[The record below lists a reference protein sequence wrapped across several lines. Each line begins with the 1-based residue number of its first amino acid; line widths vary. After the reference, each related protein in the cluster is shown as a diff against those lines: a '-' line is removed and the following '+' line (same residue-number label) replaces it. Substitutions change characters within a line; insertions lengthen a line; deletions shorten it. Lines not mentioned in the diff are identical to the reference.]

1 MKQKKTSNHKET
13 KQKDKNLVVE
23 TIRKSQLAAS
33 NEFEIKKLSRPQ
45 DGFLPC
51 SIEEEKE
58 SLVIRFDVHNVLSW
72 LNIRREKRELMISAL
87 IDAGKLQKSAEL
99 YHFTLNPDNLY
110 YDIQGRVS
118 VKSRDVYGPDSEYS
132 REEFL
137 TEYKSL
143 IGCTLVKKYKFE
155 DYEKGGQDLLKE
167 DEFLSNIL
175 ECTDV
180 EQILEKLHEEYF
192 RYREDRQER
201 FVEIPR
207 ARNRAQKFTIG
218 IFSVLVVA
226 GAMLAG
232 YLLLWVHP
240 YEEAVIAANEAYLR
254 SDYNGTVEALD
265 SVEVGRMNVYQKYIL
280 AVSCVRCENFSDAS
294 LRNILNT
301 INLNGDER
309 VMEYWIYINRLD
321 TEAAADIA
329 MQESSNQLLYY
340 AYLKERAI
348 IENDSSLSGQEKM
361 DLLSNIENKLKP
373 LQEEFSTLTE
383 D

>member
-1 MKQKKTSNHKET
+1 MSQKKTNSRATTASKE
-13 KQKDKNLVVE
+13 NNIILE
-23 TIRKSQLAAS
+23 TIRKPQLSAS
-33 NEFEIKKLSRPQ
+33 NEFEVKKLSRSQ

-51 SIEEEKE
+51 SIEEERE
-58 SLVIRFDVHNVLSW
+58 SLVIRFDVHNVLLW

-87 IDAGKLQKSAEL
+87 IDAGKLQKTAEL

-118 VKSRDVYGPDSEYS
+118 VKFRDVYSQDSEYS
-132 REEFL
+132 KEEFL

-167 DEFLSNIL
+167 DDFLNSIL

-192 RYREDRQER
+192 RYREDHHQR

-207 ARNRAQKFTIG
+207 TRNRAQKTVIG
-218 IFSVLVVA
+218 IFGVLVVA

-232 YLLLWVHP
+232 YLLLWVRP
-240 YEEAVIAANEAYLR
+240 YEEAVIAANEAYLQ

-265 SVEVGRMNVYQKYIL
+265 PVEVERMNVYQKYIL
-280 AVSCVRCENFSDAS
+280 AVSCVRCENFSEDS

-301 INLNGDER
+301 ITLNGDER
-309 VMEYWIYINRLD
+309 VMECSTN
-321 TEAAADIA
+321 
-329 MQESSNQLLYY
+329 
-340 AYLKERAI
+340 
-348 IENDSSLSGQEKM
+348 SGI
-361 DLLSNIENKLKP
+361 SIG
-373 LQEEFSTLTE
+373 
-383 D
+383 